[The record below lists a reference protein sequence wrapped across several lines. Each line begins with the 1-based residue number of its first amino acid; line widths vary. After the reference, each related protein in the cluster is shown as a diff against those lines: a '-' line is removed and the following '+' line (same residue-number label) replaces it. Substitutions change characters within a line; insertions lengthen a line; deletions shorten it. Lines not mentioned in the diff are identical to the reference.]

1 MGEVPLSL
9 GCFLLGARV
18 ETGSCCVAQS
28 GLEPTE
34 IFLPQPQ
41 NCLHSAWGSF
51 LFQTE
56 DLSGNQ
62 IPWVLELSS
71 IEFCTPSPRSIGVIS
86 LNEMRVTSG
95 SGWEKES
102 ESAAAQ
108 HQQTQEMHCSC
119 RCHCADRKNIAK
131 TCEDRGNHQ
140 TPSFQPDLNLS
151 TLSCSSLKVKTT
163 SPGMEAQDS

>member
-9 GCFLLGARV
+9 GCFLLGAGV
-18 ETGSCCVAQS
+18 ETGSCRIAQS
-28 GLEPTE
+28 GLELTT
-34 IFLPQPQ
+34 ILLPQPQ
-41 NCLHSAWGSF
+41 NRLHSAWDSF

-71 IEFCTPSPRSIGVIS
+71 IEFCTPSPRSIGLIS

-108 HQQTQEMHCSC
+108 HQQPQEMHCSC
-119 RCHCADRKNIAK
+119 CSHCADRTKIAA
-131 TCEDRGNHQ
+131 
-140 TPSFQPDLNLS
+140 
-151 TLSCSSLKVKTT
+151 TT
-163 SPGMEAQDS
+163 GPHRSRQI